1 MIRPILQYRP
11 LDRGFII
18 ALPGSAEPPTWQRVL
33 RGLPGNLHGRDRLTP
48 AERHIL
54 STATVVDDA
63 PAPADENAA
72 SLATM
77 AGFLGA
83 IGGAK

>member
-1 MIRPILQYRP
+1 MTTTFTRPRLTRSQFFFLQC
-11 LDRGFII
+11 
-18 ALPGSAEPPTWQRVL
+18 
-33 RGLPGNLHGRDRLTP
+33 RDRLTP

>member
-1 MIRPILQYRP
+1 MTTTFSRPRLTRSEFFSLQC
-11 LDRGFII
+11 
-18 ALPGSAEPPTWQRVL
+18 
-33 RGLPGNLHGRDRLTP
+33 RDRLTP

-63 PAPADENAA
+63 PALADENAA